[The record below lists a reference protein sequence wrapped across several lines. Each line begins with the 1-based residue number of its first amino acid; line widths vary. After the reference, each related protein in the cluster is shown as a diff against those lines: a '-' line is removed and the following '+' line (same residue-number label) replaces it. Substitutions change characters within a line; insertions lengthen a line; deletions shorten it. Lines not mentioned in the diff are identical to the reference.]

1 MLKSNTR
8 PLPLLAEFAASLE
21 KPAYIDDPFESFSI
35 PDIFERMLMVGAGV
49 AEPLLA
55 FDVPVADS

>member
-1 MLKSNTR
+1 
-8 PLPLLAEFAASLE
+8 LE